1 MALGLA
7 AGDFAIA
14 SDNQCVEALVSV
26 LVTFPLLAAPVPAGV
41 KSRPTEEAES
51 AMSIVFGEDAFDRLP
66 QTLRMR
72 QDLSDPARRI
82 GVREEYRQGLP
93 GYYPDIREELH
104 LTAERE
110 AQLFDLLADFQMLHL
125 DLFYARPSGAP
136 LETASRFGDN
146 DRRRDETLLAFLG
159 QETYDKYRV
168 YQQDLPDRQ
177 GVAYF
182 AARLDPADALSTEQR
197 TQLRAVLKAEREEAQ
212 SKRAERRLR
221 APGKIVARTEAEL
234 LEANI
239 RLNEDSLRELEA
251 ASHRL
256 LQRAASSITTRQ
268 LAALSQ
274 IERENIDGQRRCIQN
289 LRMSSR
295 SEKSLVPGQRVF
307 ISAQAESEPVGPKL

>member
-1 MALGLA
+1 
-7 AGDFAIA
+7 
-14 SDNQCVEALVSV
+14 
-26 LVTFPLLAAPVPAGV
+26 
-41 KSRPTEEAES
+41 
-51 AMSIVFGEDAFDRLP
+51 MSIVFGEDAFDRLP

-82 GVREEYRQGLP
+82 GVREDYKQGLP
-93 GYYPDIREELH
+93 RDYPGICEELH
-104 LTAERE
+104 LTAEQE
-110 AQLFDLLADFQMLHL
+110 DQLFDLLADFQMLHL

-136 LETASRFGDN
+136 LEKASQFQDN
-146 DRRRDETLLAFLG
+146 DRRRDEALLAFLG

-168 YQQDLPDRQ
+168 YQRELPDRQ
-177 GVAYF
+177 DVAYF

-197 TQLRAVLKAEREEAQ
+197 TQLRAVLKAMREEAQ

-221 APGKIVARTEAEL
+221 APGNIVPRTEAGL

-268 LAALSQ
+268 LAALSE
-274 IERENIDGQRRCIQN
+274 IERQKIDGQRRWIQN
-289 LRMSSR
+289 LRMSGTSGR
-295 SEKSLVPGQRVF
+295 SLVPGQSVF
-307 ISAQAESEPVGPKL
+307 ISAQAESEPVHPRRL